1 VTSTKPITG
10 TVTFFQ
16 NGAQI
21 APPVPVAN
29 GVATL
34 VPQTFDEIGVFTF
47 TASYSGDTNN
57 GPSQTV
63 TGVAEAFTGTVP
75 VLVQAQTGTLVHTI
89 SVNINLQ

>member
-1 VTSTKPITG
+1 VTSTSTVTG

-16 NGAQI
+16 NGS
-21 APPVPVAN
+21 PVGSPVNVVN

-34 VPQTFDEIGVFTF
+34 VPQTFAEIGAFTF
-47 TASYSGDTNN
+47 TASYGGDTNN
-57 GPSQTV
+57 QPSQTT
-63 TGVAEAFTGTVP
+63 TGVVEVFTGTVP